1 MGSPHMGKRV
11 VCWDVLLF
19 VSPILSELI
28 RMDTEEDLALGAAHA
43 PHAAHPAA
51 AGVAHLV
58 RLAVEYVVRLDA
70 HRVLAVFE
78 RDGEV
83 LPMRWHD
90 VLRPPEPR
98 AAAAAAHRL
107 LGRRKSQLKANVGTW
122 WRSAALSAQSALSPP
137 HSAAGA
143 LAEEAS
149 APRVLVA
156 HQDEQV
162 LE

>member
-1 MGSPHMGKRV
+1 
-11 VCWDVLLF
+11 
-19 VSPILSELI
+19 
-28 RMDTEEDLALGAAHA
+28 
-43 PHAAHPAA
+43 
-51 AGVAHLV
+51 
-58 RLAVEYVVRLDA
+58 
-70 HRVLAVFE
+70 
-78 RDGEV
+78 
-83 LPMRWHD
+83 
-90 VLRPPEPR
+90 
-98 AAAAAAHRL
+98 
-107 LGRRKSQLKANVGTW
+107 VGTW